1 MSAITCERCGEQLA
15 HSYSTTAYSG
25 TGQTMQLAPD
35 GAGCVIQLGGMVA
48 CSWNCLAVLA
58 AQRAGST
65 GDAAVRIVA
74 ERERQVTGEGWSPE
88 HDAGLPAGELA
99 TAAGCYLARA
109 VGEIVGLHARPEHP
123 VTARVDTDGDHIAL
137 RWPWDPEWW
146 KPKSPDRD
154 LIRAGALIAA
164 EADRDPAGR
173 RQVTGEPF

>member
-15 HSYSTTAYSG
+15 RSYSTTAYSG

-58 AQRAGST
+58 AQRAGAT

-74 ERERQVTGEGWSPE
+74 ERDRQVTGEGYNPE
-88 HDAGLPAGELA
+88 HDASMPEGELA
-99 TAAGCYLARA
+99 TAGVAYAGQHC
-109 VGEIVGLHARPEHP
+109 GEATSYWAGPLGGGKDEPPLV
-123 VTARVDTDGDHIAL
+123 
-137 RWPWDPEWW
+137 WPWDAEFW
-146 KPKSPDRD
+146 KPKGKERD

-164 EADRDPAGR
+164 EADRDPARR